1 MWIERQAQNEIAELR
16 TLFPAV
22 ALLGPRQC
30 GKSSLA
36 RHIMSGDQSAILL
49 DLDSPADLR
58 KLDDAEL
65 FFEANRNVLVCLDEI
80 QNCPDLF
87 PVLRSEIDKDR
98 RPGRFLILGSAS
110 QDLIRQSS
118 ESLAGR
124 IAYHELTPF
133 LFQEIGGGGDAMR
146 KLWIRG
152 GFPDA
157 YLAPSDRAVSLWR
170 KNFIMTFVKRDIP
183 QLGFRI
189 DSNRLVHLLTLLAHS
204 QGQMLNAVKLAQFL
218 EVSAQT
224 VRNHLE
230 LLCNTFLLR
239 SLPSYSVNVKK
250 RVVKTPKIYFRD
262 QGIPHQL
269 LEINSFNDLLG
280 HPMQGASWEGFS
292 IEQICV
298 VLPEASFYFYRTS
311 NGAEID
317 LLIEYRKHHIAV
329 EFKCSNAPK
338 ISRGFYSALE
348 DLPVTEAWVIIP
360 AQEEY
365 CIKGVKVAG
374 LEIFLKYLR
383 ELCIKVV
390 SA

>member
-1 MWIERQAQNEIAELR
+1 MWVERQAQDAIAELR

-22 ALLGPRQC
+22 ALLGSRQC

-36 RHIMSGDQSAILL
+36 RHIMRGDQSAILL
-49 DLDSPADLR
+49 DLDSPADVR

-110 QDLIRQSS
+110 PELIRQSS

-124 IAYHELTPF
+124 IAYHNLTPF
-133 LFQEIGGGGDAMR
+133 LYQEIDGGVAAMR

-170 KNFIMTFVKRDIP
+170 KNYITTFVKRDIP

-189 DSNRLVHLLTLLAHS
+189 DSNRLVQLLTLLAHS
-204 QGQMLNAVKLAQFL
+204 QGQLLNAAKLSQFL
-218 EVSAQT
+218 GVSAQT

-230 LLCNTFLLR
+230 LLCGTFLIR
-239 SLPSYSVNVKK
+239 TLPPYSGNIKK
-250 RVVKTPKIYFRD
+250 RIVKTPKIYFCD
-262 QGIPHQL
+262 QGLLHQL
-269 LEINSFNDLLG
+269 LNISTFNDLLG
-280 HPMQGASWEGFS
+280 HPVQGASWEGFA
-292 IEQICV
+292 IEQIYAA
-298 VLPEASFYFYRTS
+298 LPGASFYFYRTS

-317 LLIEYRKHHIAV
+317 LLVEYRNHRIAV
-329 EFKCSNAPK
+329 EFKCSSAPK
-338 ISRGFYSALE
+338 VGRGFYSAIA
-348 DLPVTEAWVIIP
+348 DLDVTEAWVVIP
-360 AQEEY
+360 SQEDY
-365 CIKGVKVAG
+365 CVKGVRVAG
-374 LEIFLKYLR
+374 LKTCLESCC
-383 ELCIKVV
+383 EKV
-390 SA
+390 STAP